1 MAILGM
7 GTDIVEIAR
16 VQAIIARSGD
26 KLAHRILT
34 PLELSEYQQHQQPV
48 RFIAKR
54 FAAKEAAAK
63 ALGTGFRNG
72 LELRHF
78 QVIHDELGKP
88 HLLVSDKANE
98 MAVRLSVKSWH
109 LSISDERHYAIAL
122 VIVEG

>member
-26 KLAHRILT
+26 KLAYRILS
-34 PLELSEYQQHQQPV
+34 PLELSEYRQHQQPM
-48 RFIAKR
+48 RFIARR
-54 FAAKEAAAK
+54 FSAKEAAAK

-78 QVIHDELGKP
+78 QVIHDPLGKP
-88 HLLVSDKANE
+88 RLLVLDKADE
-98 MAVRLSVKSWH
+98 IAVRLNVKSWH
-109 LSISDERHYAIAL
+109 LSISDERHYVIAL